1 MKLDK
6 KTILT
11 LSGIFVATI
20 ILANILFKKSN
31 MSIEEI
37 EKTWDSKT
45 DAKILT
51 LHPLLRAKAAKF
63 VNQVEKKLGKR
74 IKITDGFRTFAE
86 QNKLYAKGRTTAGTK
101 VTNAK
106 GGQSYHNYGLAFDC
120 YFTKNGVVD
129 FSKPINKEVAAIGQE
144 LGLEWGGGW
153 KSLKDYPHFQ
163 LTKGT
168 VSQLLALYN
177 AGKKD
182 SSGYVIV

>member
-1 MKLDK
+1 MEN
-6 KTILT
+6 
-11 LSGIFVATI
+11 AI
-20 ILANILFKKSN
+20 IIP
-31 MSIEEI
+31 
-37 EKTWDSKT
+37 KTWDSKT
-45 DAKILT
+45 DTKILT
-51 LHPLLRAKAAKF
+51 LHPKLRYLAAYF
-63 VNQVEKKLGKR
+63 INEVEKVLGKR
-74 IKITDGFRTFAE
+74 LKITDGFRTFEE
-86 QNKLYAKGRTTAGTK
+86 QNKLYAKGRTVAGTK

-106 GGQSYHNYGLAFDC
+106 GGHSYHNYGLAFDC